1 MGGVDEKSLTREV
14 GPEQLEE
21 FRAVLAEAIDIV
33 EQEGIDYL
41 VGGSLAS
48 NEWGRPSAVGDV
60 DLIVKPTDAKSLLKT
75 FGDAGYETEEA
86 EPNWL
91 YKAKKGEVSVDI
103 IFEMEGHLYLEDIMV
118 ERGSLTELHGTR
130 LRLMAA
136 EDFVVSQA
144 LSAGEDTPDYWYNA
158 LGVVAKSQLD
168 WDYLVERASRGPR
181 RVLSLL
187 IYAQANDLPV
197 PDSAIR
203 RLFET
208 VYGR

>member
-14 GPEQLEE
+14 DPEQLEA
-21 FRAVLAEAIDIV
+21 FRATLAEAIQIV
-33 EQEGIDYL
+33 EKGDMAYV

-60 DLIVKPTDAKSLLKT
+60 DLIVKPTDAKRLLKA
-75 FGDAGYETEEA
+75 FGDAGYDTEEA

-91 YKAKKGEVSVDI
+91 YKAKNEDVSVDI
-103 IFEMEGHLYLEDIMV
+103 IFEMEGHLYLEDVMV
-118 ERGSLTELHGTR
+118 ERGALTEVHGTR

-197 PDSAIR
+197 PDSSIR